1 MSVTTHTHNTFC
13 TYDHKQ
19 NNVQTPVWYRNITFL
34 MHYVLQD
41 WASYYS
47 EHDKLPFPAFSASK
61 VKFVLYRSLEACYFS
76 IKEIIILQTLSPAI
90 LGTPNFQRHTTKML
104 LSRILES
111 PKTQPYPP
119 MCVGSNTSNF
129 VLYLHRVEQFLLL
142 LQDLT
147 ALRISGW
154 AT

>member
-1 MSVTTHTHNTFC
+1 M
-13 TYDHKQ
+13 
-19 NNVQTPVWYRNITFL
+19 ITSKIMCKHQSGIL
-34 MHYVLQD
+34 MHCVLQD

-47 EHDKLPFPAFSASK
+47 EHYKLPFPAFSASK

-90 LGTPNFQRHTTKML
+90 LGTLNFQGHTTNML